1 MTPKMGRASALGW
14 ELAILYTFFMGGG
27 FYLDRRLGT
36 APWLLIAGVV
46 LGSVAAIRSLV
57 RATKL
62 LEDEEEKRP

>member
-1 MTPKMGRASALGW
+1 
-14 ELAILYTFFMGGG
+14 MGGG

-62 LEDEEEKRP
+62 LEDEADEKP

>member
-36 APWLLIAGVV
+36 APWLLIVGVV

-62 LEDEEEKRP
+62 LEDEEEKKP